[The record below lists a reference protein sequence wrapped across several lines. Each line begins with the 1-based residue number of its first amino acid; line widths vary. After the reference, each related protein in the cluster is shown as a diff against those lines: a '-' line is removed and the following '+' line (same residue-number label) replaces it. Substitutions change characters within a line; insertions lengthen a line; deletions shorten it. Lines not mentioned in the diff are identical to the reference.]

1 MKGWDDKQTFL
12 CVSGRSQEE
21 EGAGWQSPLTR
32 NMEEEEGE
40 GFVPT
45 AKEFGKNGGKDGRDA
60 RKVLLERNT
69 LFVFHRSLARLSRP
83 MPFSGYWM
91 HGTKEAEEEVLLSKK
106 CILSWHPW
114 EP

>member
-1 MKGWDDKQTFL
+1 MIRPSSILCSGNYERGGTADDKQTFL

-69 LFVFHRSLARLSRP
+69 LFVFHRSLARSLARCPSLAIGCMARRRRRG
-83 MPFSGYWM
+83 FF
-91 HGTKEAEEEVLLSKK
+91 
-106 CILSWHPW
+106 
-114 EP
+114 